1 MSREVIRSVV
11 TQFIDSSVPQVIAV
25 TGAWGVGK
33 TFALRTLIEAYAG
46 QDSLKR
52 YSYTS
57 VFGAQS
63 IQEIRTSLLAKTRTF
78 PIGERSSSVIR
89 AKLEVEARKKKL
101 KEVVGHLKEMLPFGG
116 KHLFVALEAIA
127 GSFVTDTLV
136 VLDDIERLGEKLKLD
151 DLMGLVSELK
161 EEARCKV
168 MLVFNEEEFSEQN
181 KVVYAR
187 YAEKVVDQK
196 LEFVMSSDDAVE
208 LGLSA
213 NTPLREFVAEPIH
226 HLDINNIRVI
236 QKIESALR
244 MIYPLLKDSSEMVK
258 RQAAT
263 SISVFASSLYESG
276 RGFPGPEQI
285 LKYNTFAHRML
296 AKENGLAAGNEDW
309 VSRLE
314 LCGFTSAD
322 EFDQAILDAMQC
334 GYVEGNDIRT
344 HSAALDAVADRDR
357 LDEIYTAVWRKFHD
371 RLDMTGEQLAD
382 EFIVAIRQSAS
393 VITPLNINS
402 AVRLVRELGFDS
414 KADEIIE
421 IYIDQRR
428 DTPQLFDVEHQSRL
442 GEVDDERARARFL
455 EVFHASGNAL
465 GLREAANLIVEN
477 EQWDGGIV
485 SAFLCAQPD
494 QLVDLLRE
502 NQGPNLQRLVTGIF
516 RLPANQEERETIRV
530 SLVSAMKTIG
540 RETLLNKIRVARWG
554 VEIED

>member
-11 TQFIDSSVPQVIAV
+11 TQFIDSCVPQVLAV
-25 TGAWGVGK
+25 TGPWGVGK
-33 TFALRTLIEAYAG
+33 TFALRHLIEAYAG
-46 QDSLKR
+46 QYSVKR

-63 IQEIRTSLLAKTRTF
+63 ISEIRTSLLAKTHTF
-78 PIGERSSSVIR
+78 PLGEHSSTGMR

-136 VLDDIERLGEKLKLD
+136 VLDDIERLGEQLKLD

-161 EEARCKV
+161 EQARCKV
-168 MLVFNEEEFSEQN
+168 MLIFNEEEFSDGN
-181 KVVYAR
+181 KAVYAR

-196 LEFVMSSDDAVE
+196 LQFVMSSDDAVE

-213 NTPLREFVAEPIH
+213 DTPLRELVAEPIH

-244 MIYPLLKDSSEMVK
+244 MIYPLIKDSSEKVK
-258 RQAAT
+258 RQAAI
-263 SISVFASSLYESG
+263 SISVFASALYESG

-285 LKYNTFAHRML
+285 LKYNTYAHRML
-296 AKENGLAAGNEDW
+296 ARENEPAAGDEEW
-309 VSRLE
+309 VSRLQ
-314 LCGFTSAD
+314 LCGFTNAD
-322 EFDQAILDAMQC
+322 DFDGAILDAMQC
-334 GYVEGNDIRT
+334 GYVEGSDIRT
-344 HSAALDAVADRDR
+344 LTAALDAVADRDR
-357 LDEIYTAVWRKFHD
+357 LDEIFTAVWRKFHD

-382 EFIVAIRQSAS
+382 EFIVAVRQAAS

-402 AVRLVRELGFDS
+402 TVKLVRELGFEN

-421 IYIDQRR
+421 IYIDQRK

-442 GEVDDERARARFL
+442 GEVDDQKARARFL
-455 EVFHASGNAL
+455 DVFNASGNAL
-465 GLREAANLIVEN
+465 GLREAASFIVQN
-477 EQWDGGIV
+477 EHWDDGIIP
-485 SAFLCAQPD
+485 AFLHAQPD
-494 QLVDLLRE
+494 QLIDLLRE
-502 NQGPNLQRLVTGIF
+502 HQGPELQRLVTGIF
-516 RLPANQEERETIRV
+516 RLPANIEEREAIRV
-530 SLVSAMKTIG
+530 NMVSALKTIG
-540 RETLLNKIRVARWG
+540 RESSLNKIRVARWG
-554 VEIED
+554 VAVDD